1 MSLVE
6 RFAQYAAAFEIV
18 FEKDDWSLL
27 EPYFTEEAVYETIS
41 DEPLAGRHKGRE
53 AVFRH
58 LKESLDGLDRRCD
71 ARELEVVEGPEERD
85 GGVWMRWRVTYRAG
99 DATPLAMEGEETA
112 TFEGDRI
119 CRLEDRF
126 APNTGKQM
134 IAWIKATGLKI
145 HHTLNL

>member
-6 RFAQYAAAFEIV
+6 RFAEYAAAFEIV

-27 EPYFTEEAVYETIS
+27 EPYFTEEAVYETLG

-58 LKESLDGLDRRCD
+58 IKQSLDGFDRRCE

-85 GGVWMRWRVTYRAG
+85 GGVWMRWRITYRAG
-99 DATPLAMEGEETA
+99 DAPPLAMAGEETA
-112 TFEGDRI
+112 SFEGDRI

-126 APNTGKQM
+126 APNTCKQM
-134 IAWIKATGLKI
+134 LAWMAANAGKLPG
-145 HHTLNL
+145 

>member
-27 EPYFTEEAVYETIS
+27 EPYFTEEAVYETFG
-41 DEPLAGRHKGRE
+41 DEPLAGRHKGRD

-58 LKESLDGLDRRCD
+58 LKQSLDGFDRRCES
-71 ARELEVVEGPEERD
+71 RELEVIEGPEERD

-99 DATPLAMEGEETA
+99 DAPPLAMAGEETA

-134 IAWIKATGLKI
+134 VAWMAANAGKLRG
-145 HHTLNL
+145 